1 MHLVALGMIG
11 AGAKTVHAVAQGCV
25 GLEEKCLGGVIDLPV
40 PMELQALP
48 RAMERSPEAQTSCK
62 SR

>member
-1 MHLVALGMIG
+1 MIG